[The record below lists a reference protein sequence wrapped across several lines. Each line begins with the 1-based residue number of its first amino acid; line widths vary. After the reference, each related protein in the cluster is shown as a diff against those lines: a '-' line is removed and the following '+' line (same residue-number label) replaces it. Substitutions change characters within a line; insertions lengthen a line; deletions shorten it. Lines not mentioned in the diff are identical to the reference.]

1 MPALTSYKLYLASVL
16 CSWLWVKAIK
26 LVVYCFD
33 YHSSKLWF
41 IAQNETETYKL
52 VLKWNLVL
60 LKEQELLASV
70 QSKTTSFWSVLAY
83 CVTKQSWYK
92 TLLVERFLLHCSRD
106 FFKFGCV
113 CTSLVLKVFLTKFE
127 LFWYPMKH
135 CLGCLIYLLNGNK
148 NERLNG
154 RLKSSQSMLTK
165 TGCPNLLYACDFLC
179 FNVMNY

>member
-26 LVVYCFD
+26 SVVYCFD

-52 VLKWNLVL
+52 
-60 LKEQELLASV
+60 ASFKV
-70 QSKTTSFWSVLAY
+70 KSCFAKRAGIVGVSAIENNY
-83 CVTKQSWYK
+83 CVTKQRWYK
-92 TLLVERFLLHCSRD
+92 TLLVKRFLLHCSRD

-113 CTSLVLKVFLTKFE
+113 STSLVLKVFLTKFE
-127 LFWYPMKH
+127 VFWYPMKH

-179 FNVMNY
+179 FNVMIY